1 VFREQKH
8 LVLKYEYF
16 DKFWDDYYI
25 LHLQKYQKHFW
36 KMIVLGKKY
45 LNDPREAAIKGC
57 TLCCCLAHDFTE
69 DCAVT
74 HNKETQSNAFGGA
87 GAAKVGIEGYTV
99 VHHTDEQYD
108 ELQLDFHSFLSDS
121 NIQEAR
127 AVFFHLKQL
136 IIDLR
141 RKNKLKPGSRVLCI
155 TDGCAKQYRSATAI
169 YFMSCLA
176 STFNLVVD
184 RGVCCVGHGKSIVD
198 AINGTDKNVIFL
210 GYTQTGEARR

>member
-1 VFREQKH
+1 
-8 LVLKYEYF
+8 
-16 DKFWDDYYI
+16 
-25 LHLQKYQKHFW
+25 
-36 KMIVLGKKY
+36 MIVLGKKY

-57 TLCCCLAHDFTE
+57 TQCCCLAHDFTKP
-69 DCAVT
+69 CAVT
-74 HNKETQSNAFGGA
+74 HNKQTQLNAFGVV

-141 RKNKLKPGSRVLCI
+141 RKDKLKPGSRVLCI
-155 TDGCAKQYRSATAI
+155 TDGCAKVSKKKKKIATITNHSSLHSHNHFILSAI
-169 YFMSCLA
+169 SLCN
-176 STFNLVVD
+176 SNLFHVV
-184 RGVCCVGHGKSIVD
+184 SIIDV
-198 AINGTDKNVIFL
+198 
-210 GYTQTGEARR
+210 